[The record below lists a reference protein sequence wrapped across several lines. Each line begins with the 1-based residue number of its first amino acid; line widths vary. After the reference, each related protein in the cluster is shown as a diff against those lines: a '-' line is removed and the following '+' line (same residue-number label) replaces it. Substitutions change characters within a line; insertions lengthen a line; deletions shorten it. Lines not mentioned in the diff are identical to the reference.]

1 MWSPLRG
8 DMRACHAEKQDQC
21 LVMGCLGEICE
32 EMLEQ
37 DTELQSRWVFKRILF
52 VGGFV
57 QIFKKNDIP
66 LCRYLLEYETFVRY
80 NLG

>member
-8 DMRACHAEKQDQC
+8 DMRVCHAEKQDQC

-57 QIFKKNDIP
+57 QIFKKKLHPFMPISA
-66 LCRYLLEYETFVRY
+66 
-80 NLG
+80 GI

>member
-8 DMRACHAEKQDQC
+8 DMRVCHAEKQDQC

-37 DTELQSRWVFKRILF
+37 DTELQSRWVFKRIVF

-57 QIFKKNDIP
+57 QIFKKYIP